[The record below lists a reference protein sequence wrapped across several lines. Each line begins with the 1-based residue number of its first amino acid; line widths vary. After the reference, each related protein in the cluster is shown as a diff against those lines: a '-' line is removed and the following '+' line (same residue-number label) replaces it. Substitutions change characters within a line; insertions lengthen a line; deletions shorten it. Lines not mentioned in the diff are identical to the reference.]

1 MVVECREYAHMTKKS
16 LIIVSF
22 YPKKRKVKVEKGVS
36 ILNAAME
43 ANIGIRTECGG
54 KGICGKCKIIVKGKK
69 AVSELTESE
78 KTHLS
83 REEIAAGYR
92 LACQILP
99 KKSVA
104 VLIPEESRV
113 STRKIL
119 KFGLESQIP
128 PNPLVRKFHLKL
140 QKPSLC
146 SIEPDFERLLQALS
160 TFSNIKDMEIDYT
173 ILEQLPDILRN
184 AEWDVT
190 VTVWNNRKIISVE
203 PYDTSK
209 VLFGFAIDIGT
220 SKIVGYL
227 VDLNNGKTI
236 STASIENP
244 QIMYGSD
251 IITRIAYASENRD
264 NIRSLQKIVVDGI
277 NTVLAQTCAQ
287 AKVNPFNI
295 YESTVVGNTAMHH
308 LFLGIQPKHTAT
320 SPYVPAVKSTINVAA
335 REIGVKMNPSC
346 IISTLP
352 IIAGFIGGDAV
363 GDVLATKFHEL
374 KKTSMLV
381 DIGTNTEVF
390 VGNRDDILSCS
401 CASGPA
407 FEGERVTHGMK
418 AEVGAIER
426 VRIGSNFEVEYETI
440 GKTRPVGLCGSAMI
454 DIVAEMFKHGIIDS
468 SGRFN
473 FQIKTPRLRMN
484 KRQAE
489 FVVAWKDE
497 TASKKEITI
506 TQKDIRE
513 IQLAKA
519 AIYAGCS
526 VLMKRKNVKEKNL
539 HRIFIA
545 GAFGNYINTENAKII
560 GLVPDVPKEKIKFV
574 GNTAIIGAK
583 MALISQGARETAE
596 ALSRKIR
603 YIELAVDSAFEKEFM
618 DALTIPHKDLR
629 RFPSVKRYL
638 HL

>member
-1 MVVECREYAHMTKKS
+1 
-16 LIIVSF
+16 LIIVTF
-22 YPKKRKVKVEKGVS
+22 YPQKRKVKVEKGIS

-54 KGICGKCKIIVKGKK
+54 KGICGKCKIVVKGKEN
-69 AVSELTESE
+69 VSELTESE

-83 REEIAAGYR
+83 REEIAIGYR
-92 LACQILP
+92 LACQTFP
-99 KKSVA
+99 KKSVD
-104 VLIPEESRV
+104 VLIPKESRV

-119 KFGLESQIP
+119 QFGLESEIP
-128 PNPLVRKFHLKL
+128 LNPLVRKFHLKL
-140 QKPSLC
+140 KKPSLC

-160 TFSNIKDMEIDYT
+160 TFSIVKDMEIDYNV
-173 ILEQLPDILRN
+173 LEQLPDILRN

-203 PYDTSK
+203 PFDTSK
-209 VLFGFAIDIGT
+209 LLFGFAIDIGT

-227 VDLNNGKTI
+227 VDLSNGKTI
-236 STASIENP
+236 SSASIENP

-251 IITRIAYASENRD
+251 IITRIAYASENTD

-277 NTVLAQTCAQ
+277 NKVLAQTCTQ

-295 YESTVVGNTAMHH
+295 YESTVVGNTVMHH
-308 LFLGIQPKHTAT
+308 LFLGIQPKYTAT
-320 SPYVPAVKSTINVAA
+320 SPYVPAIKSIVNAAA
-335 REIGVKMNPSC
+335 REIGVKMNPSG

-352 IIAGFIGGDAV
+352 IIAGFVGGDAV

-374 KKTSMLV
+374 EKTSMLV

-390 VGNRDDILSCS
+390 VGNADDILSCS

-407 FEGERVTHGMK
+407 FEGARVTHGVR
-418 AEVGAIER
+418 AEIGAIER

-440 GKTRPVGLCGSAMI
+440 GKTRPVGLCGSAII

-468 SGRFN
+468 GGRFN
-473 FQIKTPRLRMN
+473 FQIRTPRLRIS

-489 FVVAWKDE
+489 FVVAWKNE
-497 TASKKEITI
+497 TASKKDITI

-519 AIYAGCS
+519 AIYAGFS
-526 VLMKRKNVKEKNL
+526 VLMKKKKVNREDL
-539 HRIFIA
+539 HRVFVA
-545 GAFGNYINTENAKII
+545 GAFGNYLNIENAKIV
-560 GLVPDVPKEKIKFV
+560 GLVPDVPKEKIKLV

-583 MALISQGARETAE
+583 MALISKEAREKAE

-603 YIELAVDSAFEKEFM
+603 YIELATDTEFEKEFM

-629 RFPSVKRYL
+629 GFPTVKRYL

>member
-1 MVVECREYAHMTKKS
+1 MTKKP
-16 LIIVSF
+16 LIIVTF
-22 YPKKRKVKVEKGVS
+22 YPKKRKIKLEKDIS

-83 REEIAAGYR
+83 REEIATGYR
-92 LACQILP
+92 LACQTFP
-99 KKSVA
+99 KKSVEI
-104 VLIPEESRV
+104 LIPEESRV
-113 STRKIL
+113 SARKIL
-119 KFGLESQIP
+119 KFGLESEIP
-128 PNPLVRKFHLKL
+128 LNPLVRKFHFKLK
-140 QKPSLC
+140 KPSLC
-146 SIEPDFERLLQALS
+146 SIEPDYERLLQALS
-160 TFSNIKDMEIDYT
+160 TFSNIKDVKIDYT

-209 VLFGFAIDIGT
+209 ILFGFAIDIGT

-264 NIRSLQKIVVDGI
+264 NLHSLQKIVVDGI
-277 NTVLAQTCAQ
+277 NKVLAQTCAQ

-295 YESTVVGNTAMHH
+295 YESTVVGNTTMHH

-320 SPYVPAVKSTINVAA
+320 SPYVPAVKSTINAVA
-335 REIGVKMNPSC
+335 REIGVKMNPSG

-352 IIAGFIGGDAV
+352 IVAGFVGGDAV
-363 GDVLATKFHEL
+363 GDVLATEFHEL
-374 KKTSMLV
+374 KKTSMLI

-390 VGNRDDILSCS
+390 VGNADDILSCS

-407 FEGERVTHGMK
+407 FEGARVTHGVK
-418 AEVGAIER
+418 AEIGAIER
-426 VRIGSNFEVEYETI
+426 VRIGSNFDVEYETI
-440 GKTRPVGLCGSAMI
+440 GKTGPVGLCGSAMI
-454 DIVAEMFKHGIIDS
+454 DIVAEMFKHGVIDS
-468 SGRFN
+468 GGRFN
-473 FQIKTPRLRMN
+473 FQIRTPRLKISN
-484 KRQAE
+484 RQAE
-489 FVVAWKDE
+489 FVVAWKNE
-497 TASKKEITI
+497 TTLKKEITI

-526 VLMKRKNVKEKNL
+526 VLMKRKNVKEKDLN
-539 HRIFIA
+539 RIFIA
-545 GAFGNYINTENAKII
+545 GAFGNYINPKNAKLI
-560 GLVPDVPKEKIKFV
+560 GLVPDVPTEKIKFV

-583 MALISQGARETAE
+583 MALISKEARETAE

-603 YIELAVDSAFEKEFM
+603 YIELAIDSEFEKEFINAM
-618 DALTIPHKDLR
+618 QIPHKDLR
-629 RFPSVKRYL
+629 KFPSVKGYL
-638 HL
+638 H